1 MTIPIGTKLPDARL
15 ATVGGTS
22 FSTSQLL
29 GRKAVIYGWGSWSDS
44 HKALAA
50 LQMLYEKGGFEL
62 VTVAFEVTGPGAAMK
77 HLKPAGASHT
87 LLIDATCTLSRRW
100 GIRSVPFTLVL
111 DEKGVV
117 VYSSDK
123 PDAKKIAAAL
133 KKKSG
138 RSKPPPKIDRETEK
152 RAFQVEILMQG
163 CTNFLGRKRVDDAKQ
178 SLAKALELDPAN
190 EIISAQLRAL

>member
-15 ATVGGTS
+15 STVGGTS
-22 FSTSQLL
+22 FSTSQLR

-44 HKALAA
+44 HKAIAA
-50 LQMLYEKGGFEL
+50 LQKLYEKGGFEL

-87 LLIDATCTLSRRW
+87 LLIDATCTLSRAW
-100 GIRSVPFTLVL
+100 GVRSVPFTLVL
-111 DEKGVV
+111 DENGVV
-117 VYSSDK
+117 TFSSEKAD
-123 PDAKKIAAAL
+123 PKKIAAAL
-133 KKKSG
+133 KKKG
-138 RSKPPPKIDRETEK
+138 GKGKALPKVDRETEK

-178 SLAKALELDPAN
+178 SLTKALELDPAN
-190 EIISAQLRAL
+190 EIISKQLAAL